1 MDTTSPSLID
11 PLHDISAPDDEVDI
25 ILPSELPSTPV
36 LAMAPPL
43 ASPPAPAPVLRKP
56 GLPKAPLVILE
67 LDPHSIIVPDT
78 FNRLKDFADDPKF
91 EELRINIASAGR
103 NSQPILVRAIEGQ
116 PGRYLLVF
124 GERRLRACQ
133 LEGLMVHAMVIG
145 PETPDTADCIER
157 IRENTGRDD
166 LSPYEISQQL
176 KQAAATLKPATQG
189 ELAALLGI
197 SGSKVSRAKDLAA
210 LPDEMIAAF
219 ASPREIRI
227 QDIKA
232 LKDAWGAQ
240 PEAVLRE
247 AALIQ
252 QLAQPLTRAEVLQRY
267 KAAVE
272 AAAKPADETAAA
284 VKGGGGE
291 GFAPCKPDIK
301 PAVPAEPKP
310 EPLVCYGNPVGEWAL
325 SAQGTLAIQLRAS
338 MSELQRR
345 KLLQLVQGFM
355 QKVLPK
361 PEAAAVVPA
370 GAVAAAEVEVDARE
384 ETAQALLPFPTQE
397 AA

>member
-1 MDTTSPSLID
+1 MNTTSPSLID
-11 PLHDISAPDDEVDI
+11 PAHDIPALGDDVDI
-25 ILPSELPSTPV
+25 ILPSELPSAPV
-36 LAMAPPL
+36 LAVAPPL
-43 ASPPAPAPVLRKP
+43 APTLILRKP
-56 GLPKAPLVILE
+56 GLPKSPLIILE
-67 LDPHSIIVPDT
+67 LDPHTVIVPDT

-103 NSQPILVRAIEGQ
+103 NSQPILVREIEGQ

-145 PETPDTADCIER
+145 PETPEAADCIER

-176 KQAAATLKPATQG
+176 KHAAATLKPATQG

-210 LPDEMIAAF
+210 LPDAMIMAF

-232 LKDAWGAQ
+232 LKDAWVAQ
-240 PEAVLRE
+240 PEAILRE

-252 QLAQPLTRAEVLQRY
+252 QLAQLLTRAEVLQRY

-272 AAAKPADETAAA
+272 VAAKAADETTAAAKGE
-284 VKGGGGE
+284 GGE
-291 GFAPCKPDIK
+291 GFAPCKTATL
-301 PAVPAEPKP
+301 PATPAEPKP
-310 EPLVCYGNPVGEWAL
+310 EPLICYGSPVGEWAL
-325 SAQGTLAIQLRAS
+325 TAQGTLAIQLRAS

-345 KLLQLVQGFM
+345 KLLQLVQGFV

-361 PEAAAVVPA
+361 PEAAAVVPV
-370 GAVAAAEVEVDARE
+370 GAVAAAEVSADASE
-384 ETAQALLPFPTQE
+384 ETAQATLPFPTQE